1 MATAFVNN
9 SDYIPIANE
18 AVATIRAA
26 RKGVVRAV
34 AIAATVIVTGIVIFT
49 VLAAFGHTPV
59 WVQLALIV
67 VWLGFCTLAATECH
81 DALERLRQLP
91 AYQALQRERARLR
104 FFLGALTARCGGG
117 RALLWQTTDGY
128 AAKAWLARTA
138 SGAPAG
144 LRVLVLDGHKL
155 IKYQI
160 CRFGAEFIVCQV
172 YNFDT
177 ADAAAAAFERS
188 IVDGHSVAEVFG
200 EDNPHILRQLNIIL
214 EQLTSQEVIQGA
226 APRDGHRVTGKP
238 PCNCMGVLSFAV
250 WSAVVS
256 MIPLPL

>member
-9 SDYIPIANE
+9 SDIPITNE

-104 FFLGALTARCGGG
+104 FFLGRLTAVCHPGVALEWRGAN
-117 RALLWQTTDGY
+117 RAYKVWR
-128 AAKAWLARTA
+128 ARTS

-144 LRVLVLDGHKL
+144 LRVLALNGTE
-155 IKYQI
+155 IKRYQV

-172 YNFDT
+172 YEFDNP
-177 ADAAAAAFERS
+177 DAAAAAFERG
-188 IVDGHSVAEVFG
+188 IVDGHAAAEVFG
-200 EDNPHILRQLNIIL
+200 EDDPHILRQLNTIF
-214 EQLTSQEVIQGA
+214 EQLTSQEVTQ
-226 APRDGHRVTGKP
+226 TP
-238 PCNCMGVLSFAV
+238 PPNGGEFPTYTV
-250 WSAVVS
+250 
-256 MIPLPL
+256 